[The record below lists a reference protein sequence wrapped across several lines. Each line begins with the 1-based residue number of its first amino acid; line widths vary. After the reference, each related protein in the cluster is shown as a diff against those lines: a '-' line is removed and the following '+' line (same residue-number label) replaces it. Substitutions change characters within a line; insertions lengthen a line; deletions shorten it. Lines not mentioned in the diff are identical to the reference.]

1 MNEGRQEPEVRKA
14 EAEVAVSGGSAL
26 DPALRKG
33 SVSLGHIFLPS
44 PATCQG
50 ASPSLPP
57 LPDSWRCQNT
67 SSVTVRGLE
76 DDQGPTV

>member
-1 MNEGRQEPEVRKA
+1 MNEGRQEPEVRK
-14 EAEVAVSGGSAL
+14 AEVAVSGGSAL

-44 PATCQG
+44 LAACQG
-50 ASPSLPP
+50 ASPSFPP

-67 SSVTVRGLE
+67 SSVRVRGLE